1 MTVKPEDFAAAQ
13 KASVETFFAITN
25 KAFESIVQLT
35 NLNIAT
41 AKEAL
46 EQAAEL
52 SEKALTAK
60 DAQGFIAVAN
70 GSTQPAAEKALA
82 YSKKVY
88 EISTTAQAELNKFV
102 ETQVAQ
108 NNKQVAQWIDDASKN
123 APQGSEAALSFVKSA
138 VANANSAYDSLS
150 KAAKQAVEIAE
161 TNVNNAVRATA
172 AKTK

>member
-25 KAFESIVQLT
+25 KAFESMVKLT

-41 AKEAL
+41 AKDAL
-46 EQAAEL
+46 EQAADL
-52 SEKALTAK
+52 SGQALSAK

-70 GSTQPAAEKALA
+70 GAAQPSAEKALA

-88 EISTTAQAELNKFV
+88 EIASTAQAELNKFT
-102 ETQVAQ
+102 EAQIAHNNQQVAQ
-108 NNKQVAQWIDDASKN
+108 FLDTAAKN
-123 APQGSEAALSFVKSA
+123 APQGSEAVVSMMKSA
-138 VANANSAYDSLS
+138 VANANSAYDSLT

-161 TNVNNAVRATA
+161 TNVNNAVKAST
-172 AKTK
+172 TKSK